1 MTDKIS
7 STDDDKKQ
15 PTAEIDGLITLFSS
29 DNTELTDFTER
40 VNKAIL
46 GDEHEQQDIEAQTDQ
61 TRKKTNKKPT
71 LISSTKNN
79 VVNLFGPK

>member
-15 PTAEIDGLITLFSS
+15 SEPEIDGLVTLFSS

-46 GDEHEQQDIEAQTDQ
+46 GDEHERPDIEAQANQARD
-61 TRKKTNKKPT
+61 KTSKKPT
-71 LISSTKNN
+71 LISSTKSN

>member
-15 PTAEIDGLITLFSS
+15 PQTEIDGLITLFSS

-46 GDEHEQQDIEAQTDQ
+46 GDEHEQQEIEAQTDQ

>member
-15 PTAEIDGLITLFSS
+15 PQTEIDGLITLFSS

-46 GDEHEQQDIEAQTDQ
+46 GDEHQQQDIGAQTDQ
-61 TRKKTNKKPT
+61 TRNKTIKKPT
-71 LISSTKNN
+71 LISSTKSN

>member
-7 STDDDKKQ
+7 STDDDTKQ
-15 PTAEIDGLITLFSS
+15 PEPEIDGLITLFSS

>member
-15 PTAEIDGLITLFSS
+15 PAAEIDGLITLFSS